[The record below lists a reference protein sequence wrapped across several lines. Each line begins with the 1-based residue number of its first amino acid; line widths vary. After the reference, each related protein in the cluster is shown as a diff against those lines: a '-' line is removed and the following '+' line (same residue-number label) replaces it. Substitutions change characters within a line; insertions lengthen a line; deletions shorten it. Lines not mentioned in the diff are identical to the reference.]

1 MLSAG
6 EASHMV
12 RVISQR
18 LDANSCGWEQCRK
31 YTLCV
36 KEWGRRP
43 GEEYKLPR
51 VLCTGFRMV
60 PACLWPSEASYPKYL
75 VSLEDGLEPPGGE
88 EDKLPSLQAPP
99 SVVPPA
105 PRWNFRDW
113 TAVPGAPSPTPARFF
128 QVCGVW
134 AVLIKVLGSSKKK
147 KKDSRL
153 NKNVLIA
160 MIGSLELSYEH
171 VSVLKYCWASLCAGS
186 VLGTGNTI
194 LSKIE
199 SSHPRADKPV

>member
-31 YTLCV
+31 YTPRV

-43 GEEYKLPR
+43 GEEYRLPQRSLHRLQDGTRMSVAFRSIVPKIPGELGGRPGAPWGIRGQVALTAGPPLPR
-51 VLCTGFRMV
+51 L
-60 PACLWPSEASYPKYL
+60 
-75 VSLEDGLEPPGGE
+75 PP
-88 EDKLPSLQAPP
+88 PP
-99 SVVPPA
+99 
-105 PRWNFRDW
+105 WNFRDW

-134 AVLIKVLGSSKKK
+134 AFLIKVLGSSKKK

-153 NKNVLIA
+153 NKNVLIV

-199 SSHPRADKPV
+199 SSHPWADKPV